1 MRSRMIRTLY
11 CILLLSPLVSTGCRQ
26 NEAGPSATG
35 TVPIPVSQPVRRQ
48 VTDYV
53 DFTGQTDAVES
64 VNVRARVTG
73 YLETMP
79 FQEGREVTK
88 GETLFTIDARP
99 YKAQLD
105 QQESQV
111 KVNEASLNL
120 AKATLARDQKVN
132 QDAPGAVSQQQVDQ
146 DQAALLEADARLK
159 ASKSSTE
166 VYKLNLEF
174 TKVTSPIDGMVSRYY
189 FTRGNLVIQ
198 DQTLLT
204 TVVSLDPMYVYFN
217 LDETTRTRIV
227 QGVVSG
233 KIINYKDRSQAPV
246 YFGLQGEDG
255 YPHQGNFDFINNV
268 FSPSTGSV
276 SSRAKVANP
285 KIVNP
290 NATQGVRLLMPGMF
304 VRVRLPI
311 GQPHDALLVIDRAL
325 SSDQGIK
332 YLYVLDKNNKA
343 QYRKVTTGALQ
354 PDGLRVIE
362 TGLQPDDWVVVSG
375 LQQVRPQM
383 VITPDRQPMPTIGG
397 SIATETSPGAPG
409 PSAAPT
415 GPAPSGSAPAAS
427 SAPPASARA
436 KGPNDSGKVTR

>member
-1 MRSRMIRTLY
+1 MFVPALPAIW
-11 CILLLSPLVSTGCRQ
+11 SPCHSKK
-26 NEAGPSATG
+26 
-35 TVPIPVSQPVRRQ
+35 
-48 VTDYV
+48 
-53 DFTGQTDAVES
+53 
-64 VNVRARVTG
+64 
-73 YLETMP
+73 
-79 FQEGREVTK
+79 GREVTK
-88 GETLFTIDARP
+88 GETLFDIDARP

-105 QQESQV
+105 QQECQV

-120 AKATLARDQKVN
+120 AKTTLARDVKVN
-132 QDAPGAVSQQQVDQ
+132 QDAPGAVSQQQLDQ
-146 DQAALLEADARLK
+146 DQAAVLEAEARLK

-166 VYKLNLEF
+166 VYNLNLEF
-174 TKVTSPIDGMVSRYY
+174 TNVTSPIDGMVSRYY
-189 FTRGNLVIQ
+189 FTKGNLVIQ

-233 KIINYKDRSQAPV
+233 KIKNYKDRSQIPV

-285 KIVNP
+285 KVVNP

-311 GQPHDALLVIDRAL
+311 GQPHDCALGDRSRS

-332 YLYVLDKNNKA
+332 YLYVLDKSNKA
-343 QYRKVTTGALQ
+343 AIPQGYDRPTTG
-354 PDGLRVIE
+354 GRVAGDRIRTKPE
-362 TGLQPDDWVVVSG
+362 DWVVVSG

-383 VITPDRQPMPTIGG
+383 VITPDQQPMPTIGG
-397 SIATETSPGAPG
+397 SIATETPSGG
-409 PSAAPT
+409 PEVPAASS
-415 GPAPSGSAPAAS
+415 GPASSGSAPAAS
-427 SAPPASARA
+427 SANLRPARA
-436 KGPNDSGKVTR
+436 KGPKDSGKVTR